1 MGRIDPQAP
10 LSEILTVHSS
20 AKDSWNLM
28 RVAPNCKFLGGSN
41 QKKKNP
47 PFLLECF
54 LKKKRNFNMQTH
66 KSETLLT
73 LNVQSSITLAL
84 SVVVACAVSEHRS
97 RAPVESYGVVYCTPQ
112 ALSLFLESCGSC
124 VTLHKLC
131 HCFLSHG
138 TLCCVSHCV
147 CVLSS

>member
-10 LSEILTVHSS
+10 LSEILKAHSNG
-20 AKDSWNLM
+20 KDSWNLM
-28 RVAPNCKFLGGSN
+28 RVAPNHKFLGGSN

-47 PFLLECF
+47 LFPLECS

-84 SVVVACAVSEHRS
+84 RDLLVQDLLNHLMATLVLQKLLHLA
-97 RAPVESYGVVYCTPQ
+97 
-112 ALSLFLESCGSC
+112 FLQNI
-124 VTLHKLC
+124 LLNAKWNKIYPP
-131 HCFLSHG
+131 
-138 TLCCVSHCV
+138 
-147 CVLSS
+147 

>member
-84 SVVVACAVSEHRS
+84 RDL
-97 RAPVESYGVVYCTPQ
+97 PVQDLLNHLMETL
-112 ALSLFLESCGSC
+112 ALQKLLHLAFLQNI
-124 VTLHKLC
+124 LLNAKWNKIYPP
-131 HCFLSHG
+131 
-138 TLCCVSHCV
+138 
-147 CVLSS
+147 